1 MRGESPDPPAGNGR
15 DVLREDTRRNRGR
28 GARRIHTSYSNREML
43 VDLLTAYA
51 LPLSIGGFLLACI
64 LVGLA
69 ATGNLPSITVPPWVW
84 AALFWVLVGALASA
98 FPAFLLYRYFH
109 DPDGV
114 EILDLDPVTQD
125 HRHLRVGHEKWDEM
139 RVFSPWG
146 SEVGTESL
154 QEATVNGLT
163 GFEVMDLR
171 VHKDGT
177 PTCVATWMGEA
188 DAATLRTYKSAVTV
202 ARRRL
207 AKQAEKATVMEAN
220 QQTIVREA
228 AEKVVVEL
236 IRTSE
241 RSGMPNGDEIEGVVE
256 GVMRDY
262 GLEDPLTD
270 DDLDHDADG
279 VSLSTD
285 DPDDG
290 DPRDARDGERQLGEA
305 QRRSNGYAK
314 SNGHAAPEG
323 SQ

>member
-1 MRGESPDPPAGNGR
+1 LKGDSAPRRPEGNGR
-15 DVLREDTRRNRGR
+15 DQIRENAGENRGR
-28 GARRIHTSYSNREML
+28 GANRVYTSYTRREAV
-43 VDLLTAYA
+43 VDVLTAYS
-51 LPLSIGGFLLACI
+51 LPLSISAFLLVCI
-64 LVGLA
+64 VIGLA
-69 ATGNLPSITVPPWVW
+69 ATGNLPTVRIPPWVW
-84 AALFWVLVGALASA
+84 AAAFWTLVGALASA
-98 FPAFLLYRYFH
+98 FPAYLLYRYFYS
-109 DPDGV
+109 PSGV
-114 EILDLDPVTQD
+114 EVLDLDPVTQD
-125 HRHLRVGHEKWDEM
+125 HRHLRVGHERWDKM
-139 RVFSPWG
+139 QVYSPWG

-163 GFEVMDLR
+163 GYEVMDLR
-171 VHKDGT
+171 VHEDDT

-241 RSGMPNGDEIEGVVE
+241 RSGMPNGDEIKGVVE
-256 GVMRDY
+256 GVMRDF

-270 DDLDHDADG
+270 DDLDANADG

-285 DPDDG
+285 APDDG
-290 DPRDARDGERQLGEA
+290 DRRGGRDGERQLGEA
-305 QRRSNGYAK
+305 QRRSNG
-314 SNGHAAPEG
+314 HAATKG
-323 SQ
+323 SR